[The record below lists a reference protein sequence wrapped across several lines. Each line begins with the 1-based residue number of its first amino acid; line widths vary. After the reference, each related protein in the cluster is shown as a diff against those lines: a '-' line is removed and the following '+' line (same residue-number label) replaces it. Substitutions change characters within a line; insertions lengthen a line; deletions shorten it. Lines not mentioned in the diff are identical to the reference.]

1 VPVDEYNSNRLEQ
14 IQSRQYILKALD
26 QFPPHVRKQD
36 IERVLSKGRSET
48 GGLDAE
54 IVIKESAR
62 VMLTT
67 NVDISD
73 RLINGQLGTV
83 IRITV
88 DNISNKPSTIFV
100 KFDDSNAGA
109 SAIRNS
115 SSSFA
120 KDNNVVPIQPVL
132 TRVKVRPGK
141 PSSPEI
147 QRLQFA
153 LTLAWACTVH
163 KVQGLTLDNIVVSFD
178 LKRQRYFNFGQVY
191 VALSRAISLNRLHIL
206 GTLERKHIRANPKV
220 QQEYERLCKISSFHE
235 TTHIPCYNSL
245 SVCVLNIR
253 SLKKHSCDLSSD
265 PILSKCD
272 VLSLTETQLLAN
284 VPNDEM
290 SSILKN
296 FSMYRQ
302 DHNLDKFLSL
312 AICYKDTI
320 ILRDT
325 EYFCLVN
332 GLKFSITP
340 VTIFYRVY

>member
-1 VPVDEYNSNRLEQ
+1 
-14 IQSRQYILKALD
+14 
-26 QFPPHVRKQD
+26 
-36 IERVLSKGRSET
+36 
-48 GGLDAE
+48 
-54 IVIKESAR
+54 
-62 VMLTT
+62 M
-67 NVDISD
+67 
-73 RLINGQLGTV
+73 
-83 IRITV
+83 
-88 DNISNKPSTIFV
+88 
-100 KFDDSNAGA
+100 
-109 SAIRNS
+109 
-115 SSSFA
+115 
-120 KDNNVVPIQPVL
+120 
-132 TRVKVRPGK
+132 
-141 PSSPEI
+141 
-147 QRLQFA
+147 QFA

-163 KVQGLTLDNIVVSFD
+163 KVHGLTLDNIVVSFD

-206 GTLERKHIRANPKV
+206 GTLESKHIRANPKV

-235 TTHIPCYNSL
+235 TTHIPCCNSL

-302 DHNLDKFLSL
+302 DHNFDKFLSL

-320 ILRDT
+320 VLRDT
-325 EYFCLVN
+325 EYFGSIN
-332 GLKFSITP
+332 GLKFSINHSSDNILSCLLVYRKHRVDIQHYTSCLDYIIKSCDFDL
-340 VTIFYRVY
+340 IFGDFNIDYLNEKNISSLRQLTESLNYVQLVSKPTFVSSGTLLDHVYAKQSISSLVKVNIVSVYYSDHEAVKVSVSF